1 LNDAV
6 KKALVSLRRGRFGA
20 IFLLVNGAASVTNTG
35 DAGASRGRLI
45 NKRGGRTVPI
55 ITASNA

>member
-1 LNDAV
+1 
-6 KKALVSLRRGRFGA
+6 
-20 IFLLVNGAASVTNTG
+20 LLVNGAASVTNTG